1 MAQANAALIFSF
13 AALVCGSSQMAA
25 GQSSEVLDR
34 PDSQQLTVEKPV
46 DAESPTPQKVSTKV
60 SSSPDSEATDAPK
73 LKRSQIFEANPAA
86 GPDSGE
92 STEAPA
98 EVAVAINQARSL
110 SLAFRHAAARALPS
124 VVMIFTR
131 MSDEGDEDE
140 IAVRDLLDTAA
151 NFDSVG
157 SGVIMSSDGLIVT
170 NQHVVQD
177 AKRIQVRLADGRRFN
192 VRDVKGDKKS
202 DIAILR
208 IDGEN
213 LPAALEGDSDS
224 LYVGDWVLTIG
235 SPFTLQSSVS
245 AGIISGRDRWHSL
258 SKDVRGQFLQ
268 VDAAINPG
276 NSGGPLIDL
285 EGKVVGINTAI
296 TSRNGGFQGIGFSIP
311 MRRASWVMKEL
322 STYGRVRR
330 GYAGLRTGDVPF
342 SVARTLG
349 LARGT
354 GAYVVSVTHGYSAK
368 KSGLMSG
375 DVILEYDGLAVTSS
389 GRLAEVIQQSMI
401 NAPIKMLVQR
411 GDEQIE
417 LTIRL
422 EERQ

>member
-1 MAQANAALIFSF
+1 MTQVNAVLIVSF
-13 AALVCGSSQMAA
+13 AALACGHSQTVA
-25 GQSSEVLDR
+25 GQSSEVLETSGE
-34 PDSQQLTVEKPV
+34 SQQLTVEKPI
-46 DAESPTPQKVSTKV
+46 DADSPMPQDTTGVPSNSESAIAN
-60 SSSPDSEATDAPK
+60 ATR
-73 LKRSQIFEANPAA
+73 LQRSQIFKV
-86 GPDSGE
+86 DSEVTE
-92 STEAPA
+92 SSEAPA
-98 EVAVAINQARSL
+98 EVAAAINQARSL

-131 MSDEGDEDE
+131 MSDEGDEDA

-208 IDGEN
+208 IDGDN
-213 LPAALEGDSDS
+213 LPVARAGDSDS
-224 LYVGDWVLTIG
+224 LFVGDWVLAIG

-276 NSGGPLIDL
+276 NSGGPLVDL
-285 EGKVVGINTAI
+285 EGKVIGINTAI

-311 MRRASWVMKEL
+311 MRRASWVVNEL
-322 STYGRVRR
+322 TTHGRVRR
-330 GYAGLRTGDVPF
+330 GYAGLGTGDVPF
-342 SVARTLG
+342 SVAKSLG
-349 LARGT
+349 LPQGT
-354 GAYVVSVTHGYSAK
+354 GAYVVSVTPGYSAK

-375 DVILEYDGLAVTSS
+375 DVILEYDGMTVTSS
-389 GRLAEVIQQSMI
+389 GRLAEVIQQSAI
-401 NAPIKMLVQR
+401 DAPIKMLVQR
-411 GDEQIE
+411 GDEKVE